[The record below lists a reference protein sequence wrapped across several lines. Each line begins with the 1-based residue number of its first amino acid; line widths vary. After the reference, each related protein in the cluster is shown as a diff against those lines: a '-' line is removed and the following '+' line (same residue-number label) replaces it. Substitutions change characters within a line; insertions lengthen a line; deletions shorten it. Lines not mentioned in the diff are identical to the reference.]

1 MHSVKAL
8 ISHSNTWHVAI
19 FDEAGE
25 SQCAFDISA
34 VKYVVKLLEAAIF
47 LIVMSMLVWVLLFS
61 VAARDRHEDR

>member
-25 SQCAFDISA
+25 SQCAFDFSA
-34 VKYVVKLLEAAIF
+34 VTYVAILE
-47 LIVMSMLVWVLLFS
+47 IVMSTLARALLVS
-61 VAARDRHEDR
+61 VAARDRHKDR